1 MRQFEN
7 LFEQALNIAIFDNV
21 LQFLLSR
28 HALIYSRVLPIFYI
42 LMAEMNETTTQN
54 VRCSA

>member
-21 LQFLLSR
+21 LQFLQSR
-28 HALIYSRVLPIFYI
+28 HASGQTYSGSR
-42 LMAEMNETTTQN
+42 
-54 VRCSA
+54 